1 MCCNTGVFFFFLFP
15 LRDFESVSLSG
26 AQDVLELTLLSKL
39 PWSLRKPFLAF
50 QELFMGVSHH
60 TQPHL
65 CLSKEV
71 VSVSRQNIQQWI
83 FL

>member
-1 MCCNTGVFFFFLFP
+1 MCCNTGVFFFLFP

-50 QELFMGVSHH
+50 QEL
-60 TQPHL
+60 L
-65 CLSKEV
+65 
-71 VSVSRQNIQQWI
+71 WA
-83 FL
+83 